1 MLAPLPVA
9 DSGRKILIGRFGAP
23 FGVGGWLNISVFGD
37 GADSFL
43 QNKSWWCAPGTC
55 DLSAKIWRGVEV
67 ENIRALGKSRIA
79 AKLGGVDDR
88 NAAAKWTNGG
98 IAVARENLPPPQK
111 DEYYWCDLIGMRA
124 LDMNGAAMGKI
135 AGLFRTG
142 AHDVLRIA
150 PEDGGAEILAPFA
163 GDYVEKVDYGAK
175 TVRLNWL
182 REW

>member
-1 MLAPLPVA
+1 MAARPLVA
-9 DSGRKILIGRFGAP
+9 DSGRKIIIGRFGAP
-23 FGVGGWLNISVFGD
+23 FGVCGWIHVSAFGGCK
-37 GADSFL
+37 SFL
-43 QNKSWWCAPGTC
+43 QNDSWWCAPGTC
-55 DLSAKIWRGVEV
+55 DLSAETWRDAAVEDIRIFG
-67 ENIRALGKSRIA
+67 ENRLA
-79 AKLGGVDDR
+79 AKLRDIDGR
-88 NAAAKWTNGG
+88 NEAAKWTNGG
-98 IAVARENLPPPQK
+98 IAIARENLPQPAE

-124 LDMNGAAMGKI
+124 LDMHGGALGKI

-163 GDYVEKVDYGAK
+163 GGYVEKVDYNEK